1 MAEAQYSVNHQIDPE
16 TGFIENPAYSY
27 GFNAAK
33 KREFIDC
40 LVENGLGIYETCHAI
55 GIKRD
60 TLNKHYHN
68 DPAFKQALDE
78 ARNQYGARLEAVSKK
93 NALNPRSVIERI
105 FQLKSTFPEKYGDQR
120 NANGNLVVNIS
131 VDENLIK
138 SIKSRQEVIDIETV
152 SDTPQIS
159 GDRT

>member
-1 MAEAQYSVNHQIDPE
+1 MAEAQYAVNNTIDPQ
-16 TGFIENPAYSY
+16 TGFTENLAYSY

-33 KREFIDC
+33 KQEFIDC
-40 LVENGLGIYETCHAI
+40 LVENGLGLYETCHAI

-78 ARNQYGARLEAVSKK
+78 ARLQYSARLEAVSMK

-105 FQLKSTFPEKYGDQR
+105 FQLKSIFPEKYGDKRDNSQV
-120 NANGNLVVNIS
+120 NVNIS
-131 VDENLIK
+131 IDANLLE
-138 SIKSRQEVIDIETV
+138 SISKRQEVIDIEPIAPLLANDGSST
-152 SDTPQIS
+152 
-159 GDRT
+159 